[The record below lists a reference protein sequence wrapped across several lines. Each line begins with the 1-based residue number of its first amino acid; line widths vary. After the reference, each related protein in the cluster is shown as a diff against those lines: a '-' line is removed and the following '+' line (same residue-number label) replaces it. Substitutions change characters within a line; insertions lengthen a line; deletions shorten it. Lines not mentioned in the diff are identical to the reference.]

1 MAYNGAWQ
9 CSHARLLTITEMQEQ
24 GRYLIFDG
32 KPPGPL
38 ARLLTALVAMA
49 LAAIG
54 LVFGVF
60 FFLAFLVIA
69 CVVAAVLWFRL
80 KPLRQHMREVA
91 SQPAGEAGESI
102 IEGEFTV
109 VDEARRPNGT
119 GS

>member
-1 MAYNGAWQ
+1 
-9 CSHARLLTITEMQEQ
+9 MQEQ

-38 ARLLTALVAMA
+38 ARLLTAFAAMA

-60 FFLAFLVIA
+60 FFLAFLVVA

-80 KPLRQHMREVA
+80 KPLRQHMREAA